1 MFRHIKARRRTSVT
15 NYKRRIALLKGGL
28 PRIVVRKSNRNV
40 IVQAITYGPKGDSV
54 IASAESRELRSLG
67 WPSRVNAPTAYL
79 TGLLLAKK
87 GKGKIKENAVLDIG
101 LYKPVKS
108 SVAFA
113 GAKGAADG
121 GIKLINSI
129 EIDEKRL
136 SGAHIAE
143 YAKAGAGNKT
153 QFTKYSKENVDVANM
168 NALFE
173 SVKKKILSD

>member
-1 MFRHIKARRRTSVT
+1 MYRHIKARRRLAAT
-15 NYKRRIALLKGGL
+15 NYKRRIALLKSGL

-54 IASAESRELRSLG
+54 IASAESRELRKLG
-67 WPSRVNAPTAYL
+67 WPSRANIPTAYL

-87 GKGKIKENAVLDIG
+87 GKASIKNEAVLDIG

-113 GAKGAADG
+113 GGKGAADG
-121 GIKLINSI
+121 GIKLLNSI
-129 EIDEKRL
+129 EIDEKRI
-136 SGAHIAE
+136 SGGHISE
-143 YAKAGAGNKT
+143 YAKIAKDGHR
-153 QFTKYSKENVDVANM
+153 FSKYSKDNIDVPNLSQ
-168 NALFE
+168 LFE